1 MAISTNIGLENVTS
15 NQTSPEVPVNS
26 ALNKVDDSINSDLS
40 KTFADADITLTD
52 AEFLENGLHL
62 VSGTVT
68 ATRNY
73 IVPTSFTLG
82 SDSITVKKFFVVHNT
97 VTGGDIVVKTSGGTG
112 ITLTNGDKKL
122 LYADGTNV
130 IAAL

>member
-1 MAISTNIGLENVTS
+1 MAISENIGLDNVEA
-15 NQTSPEVPVNS
+15 NQTSPDVTVNS
-26 ALNKVDDSINSDLS
+26 AINKLDDSINSDLS
-40 KTFADADITLTD
+40 KTFADADITLND

-62 VSGTVT
+62 VGGTVT

-82 SDSITVKKFFVVHNT
+82 SDTITVKKFFVVHNT
-97 VTGGDIVVKTSGGTG
+97 VTGGDIVVKTSSGTG
-112 ITLTNGDKKL
+112 VALTNGDKKL